1 MKNEKTP
8 TKNPAP
14 KAAAPKSK
22 IEEFGEALNKFVR
35 ANFDKVVEKKDGKVF
50 LRGVDLG
57 KGKTDFRIEFT
68 EQELKKGTRKSHK
81 RELYRIDADGKE
93 RLVQFGTFKKKYLYP
108 LMNRCIEGRRPKA
121 DKIVINDALT
131 KKIAAAIRADRSK
144 FTLDKGVLAGQV
156 KDVGAVKMVETPVK
170 LKTGKTQ
177 IDRQLFIDGKLTLE
191 GGQLGRIMNAFTHR
205 GGHRSVKDVMA
216 EANEIVSDLI

>member
-1 MKNEKTP
+1 MKNEKNT
-8 TKNPAP
+8 
-14 KAAAPKSK
+14 APKSK

-57 KGKTDFRIEFT
+57 KGKTDFRIEFIA
-68 EQELKKGTRKSHK
+68 QEAKEGKRASHK

-108 LMNRCIEGRRPKA
+108 LMNYCIAGKRPKA
-121 DKIVINDALT
+121 DKIVINDELT
-131 KKIAAAIRADRSK
+131 KKIAAAIRSDRSK
-144 FTLDKGVLAGQV
+144 FTLDKGVLAGKV
-156 KDVGAVKMVETPVK
+156 KDVGAVKMVETPVA
-170 LKTGKTQ
+170 LKTGKKQ
-177 IDRQLFIDGKLTLE
+177 IARQLFIDGKLTLE